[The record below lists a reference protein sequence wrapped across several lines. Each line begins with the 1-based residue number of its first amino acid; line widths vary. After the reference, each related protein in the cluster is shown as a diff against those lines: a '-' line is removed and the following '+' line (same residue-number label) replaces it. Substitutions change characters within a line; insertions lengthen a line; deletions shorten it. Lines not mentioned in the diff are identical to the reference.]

1 MTRLPLLAALVA
13 LALPGAARAQD
24 VLVLPAAPDGTIS
37 FNLDGAQVGCTYVP
51 AAARGEGVGEDALI
65 CTRIG
70 WSFARYTIEDAP
82 GPAAQERTCPVT
94 LPPAPV
100 LPEGTSLRAGRF
112 TCTVQDATMNCRNAS
127 GTQLALSETSA
138 FSLSTGHRRAP

>member
-1 MTRLPLLAALVA
+1 MPRLSLCAALAA
-13 LALPGAARAQD
+13 LALPLAAAAEEA
-24 VLVLPAAPDGTIS
+24 VVLPAAPDGTIS
-37 FNLDGAQVGCTYVP
+37 FVLDGAQVGCTYVP
-51 AAARGEGVGEDALI
+51 AAARGEGAGADALV

-82 GPAAQERTCPVT
+82 GPAEHERNCPVT

-100 LPEGTSLRAGRF
+100 LPEGATLRAGSF
-112 TCTVQDATMNCRNAS
+112 TCNVQNATMNCRNAS

-138 FSLSTGHRRAP
+138 FSFSSGRRRAP